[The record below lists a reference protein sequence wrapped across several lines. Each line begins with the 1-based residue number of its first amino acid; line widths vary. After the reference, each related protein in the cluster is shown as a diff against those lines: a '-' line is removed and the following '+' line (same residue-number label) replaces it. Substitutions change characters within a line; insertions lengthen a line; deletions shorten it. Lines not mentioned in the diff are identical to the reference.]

1 MYIQSEIVR
10 VSASSDKCTCSNGMV
25 IASTTVSAE

>member
-10 VSASSDKCTCSNGMV
+10 VAAATDKCTCSNGMV
-25 IASTTVSAE
+25 INVSVAE

>member
-10 VSASSDKCTCSNGMV
+10 VSAATDKCTCSMGMGTV
-25 IASTTVSAE
+25 IINVE

>member
-25 IASTTVSAE
+25 IAATTTAAE